1 MLDKYL
7 TPDKVES
14 VKEIFTGLYSLGKVN
29 NWKIIKAYS
38 YYVLYLS
45 Y

>member
-1 MLDKYL
+1 MQQELARPGMLDKYL

-29 NWKIIKAYS
+29 N
-38 YYVLYLS
+38 
-45 Y
+45 